1 MIHEVSGLGKSL
13 MYIHRKGNCN
23 GCESST
29 HSSKRNRQVVSKIL
43 PKLRFILDSGSSPKV
58 MAPSVAHCPSS
69 HHVSLKSSQYS
80 LKSTQ
85 QNKNMGGVIKI
96 TSASGWQHMLQ
107 TIHRRDTAQL
117 GYTIGV
123 TSGLYPP
130 RLFLWSSISLT

>member
-1 MIHEVSGLGKSL
+1 M
-13 MYIHRKGNCN
+13 
-23 GCESST
+23 
-29 HSSKRNRQVVSKIL
+29 
-43 PKLRFILDSGSSPKV
+43 D
-58 MAPSVAHCPSS
+58 PSVAHCPSS
-69 HHVSLKSSQYS
+69 HHVSLKSSQCS

-85 QNKNMGGVIKI
+85 QNKIRGGVIKI